1 MKHSKQVKLV
11 IPSSE
16 KEKVKKLA
24 ESKGMDSA
32 GYVRFLL
39 YDAIKNN
46 RVMDSTPTMKN
57 DTFLK
62 FKAPIELIEHIK
74 IQAELSNISIGT
86 YIRTL
91 VHEQKVT

>member
-24 ESKGMDSA
+24 DAKGMDSS

-39 YDAIKNN
+39 YGAIKTNLIIN
-46 RVMDSTPTMKN
+46 SVPTMKS

-62 FKAPIELIEHIK
+62 FKAPIELVEHVK
-74 IQAELSNISIGT
+74 LLAEQSNTSIGS

-91 VHEQKVT
+91 IHKS

>member
-24 ESKGMDSA
+24 ESKGMDSS

-39 YDAIKNN
+39 YDAIKT
-46 RVMDSTPTMKN
+46 DLILDTIPTMKS

-62 FKAPIELIEHIK
+62 FKAPIEMIEHIK
-74 IQAELSNISIGT
+74 AQAERSNTSIGS

-91 VHEQKVT
+91 IHSATV